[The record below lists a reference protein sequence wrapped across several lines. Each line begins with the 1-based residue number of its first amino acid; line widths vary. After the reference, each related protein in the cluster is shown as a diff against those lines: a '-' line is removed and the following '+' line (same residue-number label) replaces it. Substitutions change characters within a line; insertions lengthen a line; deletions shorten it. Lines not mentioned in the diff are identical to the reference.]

1 MAKRHRGAIHVF
13 YESRAKRF
21 SDMRRMPKPKPDPS
35 QEAARA
41 VERVT
46 DSDPVNGEDLLGSP
60 KLKRQLAAAKKRLLA
75 RSRR

>member
-1 MAKRHRGAIHVF
+1 
-13 YESRAKRF
+13 
-21 SDMRRMPKPKPDPS
+21 MPKPKPDPS